1 MKGVERV
8 QAALLVPVT
17 IRFRDSKE
25 DVSLTIMQ
33 PTADFHGWTSSQGAA
48 PAAALAAGDLILAE
62 STAAKLGVGPGT
74 RVQVESPLGDDPVSL
89 SVGSLSDE
97 TLGQPAFLSI
107 PGATELLGGPVTSYN
122 ALYLNADPARAE
134 IIQDEIYDMP
144 GAASVQVKA
153 GLVERLK
160 ALLEVFNVFGTVLL
174 AFGGALAFVVV
185 FTTFTANVT
194 ERTREIA
201 TMRTIGEDNVRLA
214 AMITLENML
223 IALAALPLGIWLG
236 IQATNAMFAT
246 FVTESY
252 TLKAYIYPASIAR
265 ICGLMIVVL
274 LLSEIPPVR
283 RIFRLDLAEA
293 TKVME

>member
-1 MKGVERV
+1 V
-8 QAALLVPVT
+8 A
-17 IRFRDSKE
+17 
-25 DVSLTIMQ
+25 
-33 PTADFHGWTSSQGAA
+33 
-48 PAAALAAGDLILAE
+48 
-62 STAAKLGVGPGT
+62 
-74 RVQVESPLGDDPVSL
+74 L
-89 SVGSLSDE
+89 SVGTLSDE
-97 TLGQPAFLSI
+97 TLGQPAFLSVA
-107 PGATELLGGPVTSYN
+107 GATELLGGPVTSYN
-122 ALYLNADPARAE
+122 ALYLNADSARAE
-134 IIQDEIYDMP
+134 IIQDELYDMP

-201 TMRTIGEDNVRLA
+201 TMRTIGEDNVRLT

-223 IALAALPLGIWLG
+223 IAVAALPLGIWLG

-252 TLKAYIYPASIAR
+252 TLKAYIYPESVAR
-265 ICGLMIVVL
+265 ICVLMIVVL